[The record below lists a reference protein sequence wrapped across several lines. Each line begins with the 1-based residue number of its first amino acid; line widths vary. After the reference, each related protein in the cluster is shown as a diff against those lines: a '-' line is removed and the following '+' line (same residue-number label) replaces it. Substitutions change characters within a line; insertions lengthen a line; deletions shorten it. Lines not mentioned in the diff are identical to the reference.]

1 MVGAKHEAEE
11 NERRRIVR
19 ELHDEAGQSLLAL
32 RMDLELLERHAP
44 EPMVQ
49 VHRGGSFLSPR
60 LLNRLVDGFRSQ
72 NKTGVAPRQ
81 PRLGTLTKREREILK
96 MLAEGKS
103 VKEIATGFD
112 LSVKTIEAH
121 KFNLMRKLN
130 IHDKAQLVH
139 YAIQKKILRLPD
151 PTYS

>member
-1 MVGAKHEAEE
+1 YILKDCPCDQLITG
-11 NERRRIVR
+11 IR
-19 ELHDEAGQSLLAL
+19 E
-32 RMDLELLERHAP
+32 
-44 EPMVQ
+44 
-49 VHRGGSFLSPR
+49 VHKGGSFLSPK
-60 LLNRLVDGFRSQ
+60 LLNRLVDGFRTQ
-72 NKTGVAPRQ
+72 AKTGAPPRQ

-121 KFNLMRKLN
+121 KFNLRRKLDIQN
-130 IHDKAQLVH
+130 KAQLVH

-151 PTYS
+151 PTYA